1 MHWLVADRKIA
12 FFILKHVCYYYCI
25 SLQIRKIYYY
35 QSSESCTY
43 EPCCIVFYLKK
54 NFMQYRQEKVSDV
67 NLNQVEFIDI

>member
-35 QSSESCTY
+35 QSSESCMY
-43 EPCCIVFYLKK
+43 EPCCIVFYFRKK
-54 NFMQYRQEKVSDV
+54 LYAIQTRKSIRCKPESGR
-67 NLNQVEFIDI
+67 IH